1 MPEPTPEPTVLVSQL
16 TPVLE
21 RITAMADELTAL
33 VRDLGPRSRSLTA
46 LADEH
51 AQIEAELGHRGPAP
65 AANVTHTS
73 IARAFGLD
81 VEREA
86 LTFDGTSGSI
96 TGARNFT
103 VDQLSAL
110 QMHVGA
116 PVRVI
121 LYTDVVGIEW
131 G

>member
-1 MPEPTPEPTVLVSQL
+1 MPEPTSPELLPRLAAIV
-16 TPVLE
+16 
-21 RITAMADELTAL
+21 DDLTAL

-51 AQIEAELGHRGPAP
+51 ALVEAELGQRGPAP

-73 IARAFGLD
+73 IARAFGMN
-81 VEREA
+81 VERED
-86 LTFDGTSGSI
+86 LKFDGTSGSI
-96 TGARNFT
+96 IGAKNFS
-103 VDQLSAL
+103 VDQLAAL
-110 QMHVGA
+110 QRHVGK

-121 LYTDVVGIEW
+121 LYTDVLGIEW

>member
-1 MPEPTPEPTVLVSQL
+1 MPTPTDPDPEQL
-16 TPVLE
+16 LPRLAA
-21 RITAMADELTAL
+21 IIDDLTAL
-33 VRDLGPRSRSLTA
+33 ARVLGPRSRSLTA

-51 AQIEAELGHRGPAP
+51 AEIEAELGQRGPAA
-65 AANVTHTS
+65 AANITRTS
-73 IARAFGLD
+73 IARVFGLD
-81 VEREA
+81 REE
-86 LTFDGTSGSI
+86 LKFDGASGSI
-96 TGARNFT
+96 IGARNFT

-110 QMHVGA
+110 QSHVGA

>member
-1 MPEPTPEPTVLVSQL
+1 MHEHPDPDPEQL
-16 TPVLE
+16 LPRLAA
-21 RITAMADELTAL
+21 IIDDLTAL
-33 VRDLGPRSRSLTA
+33 SRVLGPRFRSLTA

-51 AQIEAELGHRGPAP
+51 AEIEAELGQRGPAP

-73 IARAFGLD
+73 IARAFGL
-81 VEREA
+81 EREE
-86 LTFDGTSGSI
+86 LKFNGSSGSI
-96 TGARNFT
+96 MGARNFT
-103 VDQLSAL
+103 ADQLSAL
-110 QMHVGA
+110 QSHVGT